1 MHTQYKLMSVF
12 LLLAANAVVAD
23 EAADLDTARAEVD
36 AAVTA
41 MLTAYAAND
50 PEAYFSHFG
59 EEFTL
64 LNSRGGVQS
73 AAEYRE
79 RWSATIAKGGGVVS
93 MDPNFPRSIRLSDDG
108 NTAVVIV
115 SAMPASYRFPD
126 DAGNFSEASYK
137 WFDTLVW
144 MKRGGEWKLVH
155 YHFNDAT

>member
-1 MHTQYKLMSVF
+1 MHARYRLISVF
-12 LLLAANAVVAD
+12 IVFAANAAIAGETAD
-23 EAADLDTARAEVD
+23 VDAARAEVD

-50 PEAYFSHFG
+50 AEAYFSHFRDDAV
-59 EEFTL
+59 L
-64 LNSRGGVQS
+64 LNSSGGVQP

-79 RWSATIAKGGGVVS
+79 RWTATIAKGGGVVS
-93 MDPNFPRSIRLSDDG
+93 LDPKYPRSIRLSDDG

-137 WFDTLVW
+137 WVDTLVW
-144 MKRGGEWKLVH
+144 MKTDGDWKLVH
-155 YHFNDAT
+155 YHYNDAT